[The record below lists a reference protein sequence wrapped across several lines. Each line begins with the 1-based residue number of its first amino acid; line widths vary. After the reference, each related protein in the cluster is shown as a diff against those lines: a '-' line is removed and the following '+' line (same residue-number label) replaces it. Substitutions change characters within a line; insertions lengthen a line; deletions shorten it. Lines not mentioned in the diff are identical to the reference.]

1 MSANTMP
8 TDGENT
14 RDGDMTLS
22 AFGGGIP
29 DEKGHPG
36 DYEYSSAIERGQKP
50 WRDREVL
57 VFLRIEEAM
66 SYREIA
72 QEAFDGEISAEG
84 VRQAALRYGIE
95 AERKSDPENLSPREL
110 ALRYSPDD
118 GDTEVP
124 EGDDTYTKYTLR
136 GSDK

>member
-29 DEKGHPG
+29 DENGHPG

-84 VRQAALRYGIE
+84 VRQAALSYDIE
-95 AERKSDPENLSPREL
+95 AERDLEDLSPREL
-110 ALRYSPDD
+110 ALRYSPEDD
-118 GDTEVP
+118 ADAEAP
-124 EGDDTYTKYTLR
+124 DGDDTYTKYTLR
-136 GSDK
+136 GSDR